1 MKSFITIL
9 LAITLSLSLFMST
22 AYAASPTTTYTNAA
36 QIAQLVDAG
45 YNQGTKGPITITK
58 GTLKTTFSSKTVY
71 LVTHSGT
78 ELEFNQ
84 STEALTDLFSGFNL
98 KSAYYRNVVNVI
110 SANVPKGS
118 NLILAG
124 HSLGGMIAQQVAADS
139 TIKKNYNILN
149 TVTFGSPLLSN
160 GSREGTVRRL
170 GDVSDIVPLLSVQT
184 VLSPIRALA
193 GLNREDGGYSL
204 KPVSAHTES
213 YCREDV
219 WGRYDVTGTKYGNAK
234 LILDLSTR
242 AFYQSPI
249 F

>member
-1 MKSFITIL
+1 MKRFIATLIAFTLIL
-9 LAITLSLSLFMST
+9 SVLMTSVS
-22 AYAASPTTTYTNAA
+22 ASSATYTNAA
-36 QIAQLVDAG
+36 EIAQLVDDG
-45 YNQGTKGPITITK
+45 YNLGTKGPITITK

-71 LVTHSGT
+71 LITLSGT
-78 ELEFNQ
+78 EWVFNQ

-98 KSAYYRNVVNVI
+98 QNSYYYNVVNII

-124 HSLGGMIAQQVAADS
+124 HSLGGMIAQQVAADT
-139 TIKKNYNILN
+139 TIKRNYNILN

-184 VLSPIRALA
+184 ILSPLRALA
-193 GLNREDGGYSL
+193 GLNREDGGYYL
-204 KPVSAHTES
+204 QPITAHTEC
-213 YCREDV
+213 YTRTDV
-219 WGRYDVTGTKYGNAK
+219 WGKYDVTGTKYGSAK

-242 AFYQSPI
+242 TFFKSPI